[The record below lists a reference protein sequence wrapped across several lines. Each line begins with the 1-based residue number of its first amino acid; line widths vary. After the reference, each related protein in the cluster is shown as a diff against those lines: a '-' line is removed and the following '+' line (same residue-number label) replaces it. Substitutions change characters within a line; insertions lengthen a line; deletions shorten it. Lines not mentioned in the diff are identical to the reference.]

1 MNKLKLKHA
10 IQIAIAGALL
20 AAGWAQAQTVISEA
34 EVNHPIL
41 QAQKLQFP
49 TNNLMIDGV
58 LGRVSGLAV
67 DDLDFYLFHGEAG
80 DVVTIDIDG
89 AQGGLRSFDSY
100 IGVYEAASGFP
111 LLRANDDAASIDP
124 GSTSRLDSR
133 IDNFKLLTSGNY
145 VVVVSNYP
153 RFPLSGGG
161 VANPGSIQN
170 GDYKLVISGVTP
182 EIMQI
187 NIDIKPGNT
196 GLAPIN
202 PRAKGKIPV
211 ALLSSQ
217 DFNALSANPASLT
230 FGASGNEG
238 SLSHC
243 GKGGQDVNGDGLL
256 DLVCHF
262 ENQDANFQKGDLEG
276 ILRGR
281 TTTGTAFEGRGLLKV
296 VPEKRGS

>member
-1 MNKLKLKHA
+1 MNRHKLIRA
-10 IQIAIAGALL
+10 FQIGIAGALL
-20 AAGWAQAQTVISEA
+20 AAGWAQAQTISEV

-41 QAQKLQFP
+41 QAQKLQFA
-49 TNNLMIDGV
+49 TDNLTIEGV

-67 DDLDFYLFHGEAG
+67 DDLDFYLFHGQAG

-100 IGVYEAASGFP
+100 IGVYQAVQGFP
-111 LLRANDDAASIDP
+111 LLRANDDTATIDP

-133 IDNFKLLTSGNY
+133 IDNFRLPASGNY
-145 VVVVSNYP
+145 VVLVSNYP
-153 RFPLSGGG
+153 RYPLTGGI
-161 VANPGSIQN
+161 VANPSVIQN
-170 GDYKLVISGVTP
+170 GDYKLIISGVTP
-182 EIMQI
+182 EVMQI
-187 NIDIKPGNT
+187 NIDIKPGTT

-217 DFNALSANPASLT
+217 NFNALSANPATLT
-230 FGASGNEG
+230 FGATGNEG

-243 GKGGQDVNGDGLL
+243 GKSGEDVNGDGQL

-262 ENQDANFQKGDLEG
+262 ENQDANFEKGDLEG

-281 TTTGTAFEGRGLLKV
+281 TMTGTAFEGRGLLKI

>member
-1 MNKLKLKHA
+1 MNKLKLKRA
-10 IQIAIAGALL
+10 LQIGITGALL
-20 AAGWAQAQTVISEA
+20 AAGWAQAQTVSEV
-34 EVNHPIL
+34 EVNHPIY
-41 QAQKLQFP
+41 QAQKLQFS
-49 TNNLMIDGV
+49 TDSLTIEGV
-58 LGRVSGLAV
+58 LGRVSGLAI
-67 DDLDFYLFHGEAG
+67 DDLDFYAFHGQAG

-100 IGVYEAASGFP
+100 IGVYQAVPGFP

-124 GSTSRLDSR
+124 GSISRLDSR
-133 IDNFKLLTSGNY
+133 IDNFRLPATGNY
-145 VVVVSNYP
+145 VVLVSNYP
-153 RFPLSGGG
+153 RYPLSGGG
-161 VANPGSIQN
+161 VANPGGVQN

-187 NIDIKPGNT
+187 NIDIKPGST

-217 DFNALSANPASLT
+217 NFNALSADPASLT

-243 GKGGQDVNGDGLL
+243 GKSGEDVNGDGQL

-262 ENQDANFQKGDLEG
+262 ENQDANFEKGDLEG

-281 TTTGTAFEGRGLLKV
+281 TNTGTAFEGRGLLKI

>member
-1 MNKLKLKHA
+1 MNRPKLKRA
-10 IQIAIAGALL
+10 IQIGLAAALL
-20 AAGWAQAQTVISEA
+20 AAGWAQAQTVAEV
-34 EVNHPIL
+34 EVNHPIY
-41 QAQKLQFP
+41 QAQRLQFP
-49 TNNLMIDGV
+49 TDNLTIEGV
-58 LGRVSGLAV
+58 LGKASGPLA
-67 DDLDFYLFHGEAG
+67 DDLDFYLFHGQAG

-100 IGVYEAASGFP
+100 IGVYQAVTGFP
-111 LLRANDDAASIDP
+111 LLRVNDDAASIDP

-133 IDNFKLLTSGNY
+133 IDNFRLPATGNY
-145 VVVVSNYP
+145 VVLVSNYP
-153 RFPLSGGG
+153 RYPLTGGV
-161 VANPGSIQN
+161 VANPSGIQN

-211 ALLSSQ
+211 ALLSSEN
-217 DFNALSANPASLT
+217 FNALTANPASLT

-243 GKGGQDVNGDGLL
+243 GKSGEDVNGDGLP

-262 ENQDANFQKGDLEG
+262 ENQDANFEKGDLEG

-281 TTTGTAFEGRGLLKV
+281 TMTGTSFEGRGLLKI

>member
-1 MNKLKLKHA
+1 MNKLKLKRA
-10 IQIAIAGALL
+10 LQIGITGALL
-20 AAGWAQAQTVISEA
+20 AAGWAQAQTVSEV
-34 EVNHPIL
+34 EVNHPIY
-41 QAQKLQFP
+41 QAQKLQFS
-49 TNNLMIDGV
+49 TDSLTIEGV
-58 LGRVSGLAV
+58 LGRVGGLAI
-67 DDLDFYLFHGEAG
+67 DDLDFYAFHGQAG

-100 IGVYEAASGFP
+100 IGVYQAVPGFP

-124 GSTSRLDSR
+124 GSISRLDSR
-133 IDNFKLLTSGNY
+133 IDNFRLPATGNY
-145 VVVVSNYP
+145 VVLVSNYP
-153 RFPLSGGG
+153 RYPLSGGG
-161 VANPGSIQN
+161 VANPGGVQN

-187 NIDIKPGNT
+187 NIDIKPGST

-217 DFNALSANPASLT
+217 NFNALSADPASLT

-243 GKGGQDVNGDGLL
+243 GKSGEDVNGDGLL

-262 ENQDANFQKGDLEG
+262 ENQDANFEKGDLEG

-281 TTTGTAFEGRGLLKV
+281 TNTGTAFEGRGLLKI

>member
-1 MNKLKLKHA
+1 MNKSNLKRA
-10 IQIAIAGALL
+10 IRIVIVGALL
-20 AAGWAQAQTVISEA
+20 AAGGIQAQTISEV
-34 EVNHPIL
+34 EVNHPIS
-41 QAQKLQFP
+41 QAQQLHFS
-49 TNNLMIDGV
+49 TNSLEIEGV
-58 LGRVSGLAV
+58 LGRVSGAAV
-67 DDLDFYLFHGEAG
+67 DDLDFYMFHGEAG

-89 AQGGLRSFDSY
+89 AQGGLRSFDSF
-100 IGVYEAASGFP
+100 IGVYQAAPGYP
-111 LLRANDDAASIDP
+111 LLRANDDTSSLDP
-124 GSTSRLDSR
+124 GSISRLDSR
-133 IDNFKLLTSGNY
+133 IDNFKLPASGY
-145 VVVVSNYP
+145 YIVMVSNWP
-153 RFPLSGGG
+153 RSPLNGGI
-161 VANPGSIQN
+161 VSNSSSIAN
-170 GDYKLVISGVTP
+170 GDYKLIISGVTP
-182 EIMQI
+182 EVMQI

-217 DFNALSANPASLT
+217 SFNALNVSPASLT

-243 GKGGQDVNGDGLL
+243 GKSGEDVNGDGLL

-281 TTTGTAFEGRGLLKV
+281 TVTGTAFEGRGLLKV